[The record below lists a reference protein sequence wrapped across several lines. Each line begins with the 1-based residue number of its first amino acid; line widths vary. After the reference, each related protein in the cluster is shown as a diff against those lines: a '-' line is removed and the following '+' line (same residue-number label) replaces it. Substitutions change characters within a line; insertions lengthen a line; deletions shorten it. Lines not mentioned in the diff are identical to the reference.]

1 MSNQVANF
9 SFEAV
14 KESFDNKRRFF
25 DEGNTLSYQFR
36 VDALKKLKAQLKKYE
51 RELIDAMYKDYKK
64 PATEAFVGDIGVVLE
79 ELNFTIKNLKIWM
92 QDRRVPTPITLM
104 PSSSKVI
111 YEPKGVVVIFAPWNY
126 PVNLILTPLIGAIAA
141 GNCAI
146 LKPAHETPNT
156 ALVIEKLIKDTFNPA
171 HVSVVQGEGV
181 IMGEMLLENFVFNH
195 IFFTGSA
202 NTGKWIMSKA
212 AKNLTPVTLE
222 LGGKCPAIID
232 GSARMNTTVGRVVW
246 AKYFNAGQT
255 CLAIDHILVH
265 ESVKDKFVELCK
277 AEIAKK
283 FGSEPSQSKDYCR
296 IVNSNRTERIVS
308 LLEGQKVLHGGKYNI
323 NDCFIEPTIVE
334 VTDLDAPI
342 MNEEIFGPIM
352 PIITWKNQD
361 EVKTIIRRNR
371 YPLACYIFSERKKF
385 IDYFHRNI
393 EFGGGC
399 INNAMAHYANSY
411 FGFGGV
417 MGSGMGKYHGIQSF
431 DTFSNAKP
439 ILDAVSL
446 VDLHIWYPPY
456 SDQKL
461 ALIKKV
467 VG

>member
-1 MSNQVANF
+1 MNVPNF
-9 SFEAV
+9 SFDDV
-14 KESFDNKRRFF
+14 KVAFDTKRKFY
-25 DEGNTLSYQFR
+25 DDGHTMSYKFR
-36 VDALKKLKAQLKKYE
+36 IDALKKLKMQLKKYE
-51 RELIDAMYKDYKK
+51 KELLTAMYQDYKK

-79 ELNFTIKNLKIWM
+79 DLNFTIKNLKIWM

-126 PVNLILTPLIGAIAA
+126 PVNLILTPLIGAVAA

-146 LKPAHETPNT
+146 LKPAHETPHT
-156 ALVIEKLIKDTFNPA
+156 AVVIERLIKDTFDPN
-171 HVSVVQGEGV
+171 HVSLVQGEGSV
-181 IMGEMLLENFVFNH
+181 MGEMLLENFVFNH

-202 NTGKWIMSKA
+202 NTGKWILAKA

-232 GSARMNTTVGRVVW
+232 ESARMNTTAGRIVW

-255 CLAIDHILVH
+255 CLAIDHVLVH
-265 ESVKDKFVELCK
+265 ERVKDKFVELCK

-283 FGSEPSQSKDYCR
+283 FGSEPEQSKDYCR
-296 IVNSNRTERIVS
+296 IVNTTRTKRIVN
-308 LLEGQKVLHGGKYNI
+308 LLEGQKILHGGQYNI
-323 NDCFIEPTIVE
+323 EECYIEPTIVE
-334 VTDLDAPI
+334 VSDMDAPI
-342 MNEEIFGPIM
+342 MKEEIFGPIM
-352 PIITWKNQD
+352 PIITWNNQD
-361 EVKTIIRRNR
+361 ELKNIIRNNR

-385 IDYFHRNI
+385 IDYFHRHI

-417 MGSGMGKYHGIQSF
+417 MSSGMGKYHGVHSF
-431 DTFSNAKP
+431 ETFSNAKP

-456 SDQKL
+456 SDRKL
-461 ALIKKV
+461 SLIKSV